1 MKNFFS
7 SKKFVSTAALLAI
20 VVSSQAS
27 AATISFGGQ
36 AATDGSGLTSS
47 NVIDPSHVINDGS
60 NGFFVE
66 TFDTAT
72 GVDGAGAGDTQYNA
86 AGAAGTGCA
95 VNGTGSGIMVTSSV
109 GGLGVRNDDVVNGAA
124 SPANDDTCY
133 GHTPAIGGQL
143 PASVTIDYSAFLAS
157 QGDVGITYIGF
168 YWGSIDEYNDF
179 SFYSGGTLIETI
191 SGDDLTTAA
200 NAGNQTDPN
209 TNLYVNIDFSF
220 ADAFDR
226 VVISSTGIAG
236 EFDNIVVGL
245 ANRPVPAPA
254 GLAFLGLGLLG
265 LSFSRKFKK

>member
-36 AATDGSGLTSS
+36 TATDGSGLTSN
-47 NVIDPSHVINDGS
+47 NVIDPSHAINDGS

-66 TFDTAT
+66 TFDAAT
-72 GVDGAGAGDTQYNA
+72 GVDGAAAGSVAFNA

-95 VNGTGSGIMVTSSV
+95 VNSTGSGILVTSSTD
-109 GGLGVRNDDVVNGAA
+109 GLGVRSGSVPNVAA
-124 SPANDDTCY
+124 APANDSTCY
-133 GHTPAIGGQL
+133 GHTPAEGGAL
-143 PASVTIDYSAFLAS
+143 PASVEIDYSAFLAS

-168 YWGSIDEYNDF
+168 YWGSIDEYNTF
-179 SFYSGGTLIETI
+179 SFYSGADLVEEIDGET
-191 SGDDLTTAA
+191 LTTAA
-200 NAGNQTDPN
+200 NAGNQSSPV
-209 TNLYVNIDFSF
+209 TNRYVNIDFSI

-226 VVISSTGIAG
+226 VVISTSGIAG
-236 EFDNIVVGL
+236 EFDNIVIGL